1 MVKLIR
7 KATLEDVPQ
16 LVSLAIQMWK
26 SHTVEDLTKIF
37 CEHIRKGKN
46 IIFLAISEEHIVG
59 FAQCGLRF
67 DYVEGTDSSPVGYLE
82 GIFVLEEYKK
92 RGYAKELLGE
102 CQNWAK
108 DQGCLEFASDCELD
122 NEDSL
127 KFHLKMGFA
136 EANRIICFT
145 KSLTDLE
152 GEYEM
157 AKNYKYKKA
166 TIADIDEL
174 VKTRIIVLR
183 AANKLSNDVDMSL
196 VEKESYEYYK
206 SALETGEHVAYLVYD
221 NETFI
226 GTGGVSFY
234 QVMPTYHNPTGKKAY
249 IMNMY
254 TASEYRRQGIAFH
267 TLDLLVKDV
276 RKQGVSQITL
286 EATEMGRPLYEKYG
300 FVKMEDE
307 MELIK

>member
-1 MVKLIR
+1 MIR

-174 VKTRIIVLR
+174 VRTRIIVLR

-206 SALETGEHVAYLVYD
+206 SALEIGEHMAYLVYD

-226 GTGGVSFY
+226 GAGGVSFY

-254 TASEYRRQGIAFH
+254 TAPAYRRQGIAFH
-267 TLDLLVKDV
+267 TLDLLVKDI

>member
-1 MVKLIR
+1 MIR

-166 TIADIDEL
+166 IIADIDEL

-226 GTGGVSFY
+226 GAGGVSFY

-254 TASEYRRQGIAFH
+254 TAPAYRRQGIAFH
-267 TLDLLVKDV
+267 TLDLLVKDI

-286 EATEMGRPLYEKYG
+286 EATEMGRPLYEK
-300 FVKMEDE
+300 
-307 MELIK
+307 

>member
-108 DQGCLEFASDCELD
+108 DQGYL
-122 NEDSL
+122 
-127 KFHLKMGFA
+127 
-136 EANRIICFT
+136 NR
-145 KSLTDLE
+145 
-152 GEYEM
+152 
-157 AKNYKYKKA
+157 
-166 TIADIDEL
+166 
-174 VKTRIIVLR
+174 
-183 AANKLSNDVDMSL
+183 
-196 VEKESYEYYK
+196 
-206 SALETGEHVAYLVYD
+206 H
-221 NETFI
+221 
-226 GTGGVSFY
+226 
-234 QVMPTYHNPTGKKAY
+234 
-249 IMNMY
+249 
-254 TASEYRRQGIAFH
+254 
-267 TLDLLVKDV
+267 
-276 RKQGVSQITL
+276 
-286 EATEMGRPLYEKYG
+286 
-300 FVKMEDE
+300 
-307 MELIK
+307 

>member
-1 MVKLIR
+1 MIR

-174 VKTRIIVLR
+174 VRTRIIVLR

-221 NETFI
+221 NGAFV
-226 GTGGVSFY
+226 GAGGVSFY

-276 RKQGVSQITL
+276 RKQGVSQIAL

>member
-1 MVKLIR
+1 MIR
-7 KATLEDVPQ
+7 KATLEDVSQ

-174 VKTRIIVLR
+174 VRTRIIVLR

>member
-1 MVKLIR
+1 MIR

-108 DQGCLEFASDCELD
+108 DQGCLEFASDCEVD

-166 TIADIDEL
+166 IIADIDEL
-174 VKTRIIVLR
+174 VKIRIIVLR

-226 GTGGVSFY
+226 GAGGVSFY

-254 TASEYRRQGIAFH
+254 TASAYRRQGIAFH
-267 TLDLLVKDV
+267 TLDLLVKDI

-286 EATEMGRPLYEKYG
+286 EATEMGRPLYEK
-300 FVKMEDE
+300 
-307 MELIK
+307 

>member
-174 VKTRIIVLR
+174 VRTRIIVLR

-206 SALETGEHVAYLVYD
+206 SALETGEHIAYLVYD

-226 GTGGVSFY
+226 GAGGVSFY
-234 QVMPTYHNPTGKKAY
+234 KVMPTYHNPTGKKAY

>member
-166 TIADIDEL
+166 IIADIDEL

-183 AANKLSNDVDMSL
+183 ASNKLSNDVDMSL

-226 GTGGVSFY
+226 GAGGVSFY

-254 TASEYRRQGIAFH
+254 TASAYRRQGIAFH
-267 TLDLLVKDV
+267 TLDLLVKDI

-286 EATEMGRPLYEKYG
+286 EATEMGRPLYEK
-300 FVKMEDE
+300 
-307 MELIK
+307 